1 MKMTPEKK
9 DKILVVDDMAIN
21 LELIKS
27 VLNLEGHFS
36 LVMVSDG
43 KSAIRKAK
51 TNHFDLIL
59 LDIMMPEMDGYEVCN
74 ILKSYPTTKD
84 IPIIFLTAL
93 NGPKDIQKAFRY
105 GAVDYILKPF
115 SREELISRVNLHIS
129 LKRTREE
136 LIKAKRSAEAAAEA
150 KAIFLANM
158 SHELR
163 TPMNGIIGMVDILKR
178 TELTDAQYEYL
189 NIIESSGE
197 TLLSIINDILDLSKI
212 EAGHMELE
220 KIPFSLYDEIRRVAN
235 IMQVIADKKKLT
247 VRLHIGKEVPPYVKG
262 DPVRMKQ
269 IIINLVNNAIKF
281 TEKGNITIS
290 VEKKSAE
297 DGKVQLFFKI
307 MDTGIGISPEGQK
320 KLFQSF
326 SQVDKS
332 TTRKYGGTGLGLM
345 ISKNLTQMMGGE
357 IGVESVEG
365 VGSTFWFTISM
376 ELSDQESYIKQHQA
390 DDTSHEDRTRVQ
402 PKMNILLAEDNK
414 INQKVAMLNL
424 NNLGY
429 QVDIASNGKEAVEKF
444 ENGDYDLIFMDV
456 QMPEMDG
463 IEACKKIRELE
474 INSDSTKKIPIIAMT
489 ANTSEDERK
498 KYMEA
503 GMDDY
508 ISKPFKQKELI
519 EIFKKTLYNR
529 RLGYETV

>member
-1 MKMTPEKK
+1 MKLEKK

-21 LELIKS
+21 LELIKT
-27 VLNLEGHFS
+27 VLGREGNFS
-36 LVMVSDG
+36 LVTVSDG

-51 TNHFDLIL
+51 TNYFDLIL
-59 LDIMMPEMDGYEVCN
+59 LDIMMPGMDGYEVCK

-93 NGPKDIQKAFRY
+93 NDPKNIQKAFQF
-105 GAVDYILKPF
+105 GAVDYISKPF
-115 SREELISRVNLHIS
+115 SKEELTARVNLHIS
-129 LKRTREE
+129 LKRTTEE
-136 LIKAKRSAEAAAEA
+136 LKKAKRAAEAAAEA

-178 TELTDAQYEYL
+178 TELTEAQREYL
-189 NIIESSGE
+189 SIIESSGE
-197 TLLSIINDILDLSKI
+197 NLLTIINDILDLSKI

-220 KIPFSLYDEIRRVAN
+220 NIPFSLKVELGRVMN
-235 IMQVIADKKKLT
+235 IMQVIADKKKLP
-247 VRLHIGKEVPPYVKG
+247 LILKIADGVPEYVSG
-262 DPVRMKQ
+262 DPVRLKQ

-281 TEKGNITIS
+281 TEKGSVTVS
-290 VEKKSAE
+290 VEKQGVE
-297 DGKVQLFFKI
+297 DGKVQLLFKV

-345 ISKNLTQMMGGE
+345 ISKNLAHMMGGE

-365 VGSTFWFTISM
+365 VGSTFWFYVY
-376 ELSDQESYIKQHQA
+376 LDVSDEEGYKKQHQEEK
-390 DDTSHEDRTRVQ
+390 DSEEDKTRVQ
-402 PKMNILLAEDNK
+402 LKLRILLAEDNK
-414 INQKVAMLNL
+414 INQKVALLNL
-424 NNLGY
+424 HNLGHE
-429 QVDIASNGKEAVEKF
+429 VDVANNGIEAVKKF
-444 ENGDYDLIFMDV
+444 ENGDYDIIFMDV
-456 QMPEMDG
+456 HMPEMDG
-463 IEACKKIRELE
+463 IEACKKIREIE
-474 INSDSTKKIPIIAMT
+474 KMSGSIKKIPIIAMT

-508 ISKPFKQKELI
+508 VGKPFKQKELI
-519 EIFKKTLYNR
+519 EIFKKFA
-529 RLGYETV
+529 V

>member
-1 MKMTPEKK
+1 MEPEKK
-9 DKILVVDDMAIN
+9 DKILVVDDREIN
-21 LELIKS
+21 LELIRT
-27 VLNLEGHFS
+27 VLGMEGNFS
-36 LVMVSDG
+36 LVTVTDG

-51 TNHFDLIL
+51 TNYFDLIL
-59 LDIMMPEMDGYEVCN
+59 LDIMMPEMDGYEVCQ

-93 NGPKDIQKAFRY
+93 NDPRNIQKAFQF
-105 GAVDYILKPF
+105 GAVDYISKPF
-115 SREELISRVNLHIS
+115 SKEELVARVNLHIS
-129 LKRTREE
+129 LKRTTEE
-136 LIKAKRSAEAAAEA
+136 LIKAKRAAEAAAEA

-178 TELTDAQYEYL
+178 TKLTSAQKEYL

-197 TLLSIINDILDLSKI
+197 NLLTIINDILDLSKI
-212 EAGHMELE
+212 ESGHMQLE
-220 KIPFSLYDEIRRVAN
+220 NIPFSLKEELNRVMN
-235 IMQVIADKKKLT
+235 IMQIIADKKKLP
-247 VRLHIGKEVPPYVKG
+247 LILKIAENVPTFVSG
-262 DPVRMKQ
+262 DPVRLKQ

-281 TEKGNITIS
+281 TEKGNVTLS
-290 VEKKSAE
+290 VEQQSIT
-297 DGKVQLFFKI
+297 DGKVQVLFKV

-345 ISKNLTQMMGGE
+345 ISKNLAHMMGGE

-365 VGSTFWFTISM
+365 VGSTFWFYVFL
-376 ELSDQESYIKQHQA
+376 EVSDEASYKKQNQQEENGMPQDK
-390 DDTSHEDRTRVQ
+390 TRLQ
-402 PKMNILLAEDNK
+402 LKLKILLAEDNK
-414 INQKVAMLNL
+414 INQKVAVLNL
-424 NNLGY
+424 NNLGHT
-429 QVDIASNGKEAVEKF
+429 VEIANNGKEAVKKYA
-444 ENGDYDLIFMDV
+444 NGDYDMIFMDV

-463 IEACKKIRELE
+463 VEASKKIRNLE
-474 INSDSTKKIPIIAMT
+474 KQSGSTKKIPIIAMT

-503 GMDDY
+503 GMDGY
-508 ISKPFKQKELI
+508 VSKPFKQKELI
-519 EIFKKTLYNR
+519 EIFKKFA
-529 RLGYETV
+529 V

>member
-1 MKMTPEKK
+1 MKSDKK
-9 DKILVVDDMAIN
+9 YKILVVDDMAIN

-27 VLNLEGHFS
+27 VLELEGNFS
-36 LVMVSDG
+36 LVLVSDG

-51 TNHFDLIL
+51 TNYFDLIL

-74 ILKSYPTTKD
+74 ILKSYPATKD

-93 NGPKDIQKAFRY
+93 DGPKDIQKAFRY
-105 GAVDYILKPF
+105 GAVDYISKPF
-115 SREELISRVNLHIS
+115 SREELVSRVNLHIS

-136 LIKAKRSAEAAAEA
+136 LVKARRAAEAATEA

-178 TELTDAQYEYL
+178 TELTDSQQEYL
-189 NIIESSGE
+189 SIIESSGE
-197 TLLSIINDILDLSKI
+197 NLLTIINDILDLSKI

-220 KIPFSLYDEIRRVAN
+220 SIPFSLRDEVRRVVN
-235 IMQVIADKKKLT
+235 IMQIIADKKELPIKF
-247 VRLHIGKEVPPYVKG
+247 IIDKDVPTYVKG
-262 DPVRMKQ
+262 DPVRLKQ

-281 TEKGNITIS
+281 TVKGKITIS
-290 VEKKSAE
+290 VEKKSMGN
-297 DGKVQLFFKI
+297 GKVQLLFKI

-345 ISKNLTQMMGGE
+345 ISKNLTQMMDGE

-365 VGSTFWFTISM
+365 VGSTFWFFIFL
-376 ELSDQESYIKQHQA
+376 ELSDEESYNKQRRENNA
-390 DDTSHEDRTRVQ
+390 SHEHKTHTQ
-402 PKMNILLAEDNK
+402 LKLHILLAEDNK

-424 NNLGY
+424 ENLGY
-429 QVDIASNGKEAVEKF
+429 QVDIANNGKEAVEKF
-444 ENGDYDLIFMDV
+444 ENNYYDLIFMDV

-463 IEACKKIRELE
+463 VEACKRIRELE
-474 INSDSTKKIPIIAMT
+474 NKSGGTKKIPIIAMT

-498 KYMEA
+498 KYMEV
-503 GMDDY
+503 GMDEY
-508 ISKPFKQKELI
+508 ISKPFKRKELI
-519 EIFKKTLYNR
+519 EIFMKFAH
-529 RLGYETV
+529 

>member
-1 MKMTPEKK
+1 MKMIPEKK

-27 VLNLEGHFS
+27 VLNLEGNFS

-51 TNHFDLIL
+51 TNYFDLIL
-59 LDIMMPEMDGYEVCN
+59 LDIMMPGMDGYEVCN

-84 IPIIFLTAL
+84 IPVIFLTAL
-93 NGPKDIQKAFRY
+93 NRPKDIQKAFRY

-178 TELTDAQYEYL
+178 TKLTDAQYEYL

-197 TLLSIINDILDLSKI
+197 NLLSIINDILDLSKI

-220 KIPFSLYDEIRRVAN
+220 TIPFSLHDEVRRVAN
-235 IMQVIADKKKLT
+235 IMQVIANKKKLS
-247 VRLHIGKEVPPYVKG
+247 VKLHIGKEVPPYVKG

-297 DGKVQLFFKI
+297 DGKAQILFKI

-365 VGSTFWFTISM
+365 IGSTFWFTISM
-376 ELSDQESYIKQHQA
+376 ELSDEKSCEKQHRA
-390 DDTSHEDRTRVQ
+390 DDDTVHEDKIHVQ
-402 PKMNILLAEDNK
+402 PKLNILLVEDNK

-429 QVDIASNGKEAVEKF
+429 QVDIANNGKEAVEKF
-444 ENGDYDLIFMDV
+444 QNGGYDLIFMDV

-463 IEACKKIRELE
+463 VEACKKIRELE
-474 INSDSTKKIPIIAMT
+474 NNSDSTKKIPIIAMT

-519 EIFKKTLYNR
+519 EIFKKNA
-529 RLGYETV
+529 V

>member
-1 MKMTPEKK
+1 MKPEKK

-21 LELIKS
+21 LELINS
-27 VLNLEGHFS
+27 VLNLEGNFS
-36 LVMVSDG
+36 LVLVSDG

-51 TNHFDLIL
+51 TNYFDLIL
-59 LDIMMPEMDGYEVCN
+59 LDIMMPEMDGFEVCK

-93 NGPKDIQKAFRY
+93 NGPKDIQKAFQY
-105 GAVDYILKPF
+105 GAVDYISKPF
-115 SREELISRVNLHIS
+115 SREELTSRVNLHIS

-136 LIKAKRSAEAAAEA
+136 LVKAKRAAEAAAEA

-178 TELTDAQYEYL
+178 TELTDAQQEYL

-197 TLLSIINDILDLSKI
+197 NLLTIINDILDLSKI

-220 KIPFSLYDEIRRVAN
+220 SIPFSLSEEMRRVMN
-235 IMQVIADKKKLT
+235 IMQIIADKKKLL
-247 VRLHIGKEVPPYVKG
+247 VKLHVGKEVPPFVKG
-262 DPVRMKQ
+262 DPVRLKQ

-281 TEKGNITIS
+281 TEKGDITVS
-290 VEKKSAE
+290 VENKSAE
-297 DGKVQLFFKI
+297 NGKVHLLFKV

-320 KLFQSF
+320 KLFRSF

-345 ISKNLTQMMGGE
+345 ICKNLTQMMDGE

-365 VGSTFWFTISM
+365 AGSTFWFTAFLGTSN
-376 ELSDQESYIKQHQA
+376 EEEYNSQHQ
-390 DDTSHEDRTRVQ
+390 DDDISQTDKTRLNL
-402 PKMNILLAEDNK
+402 KLKILLAEDNK

-424 NNLGY
+424 NNLGHK
-429 QVDIASNGKEAVEKF
+429 VVIANNGIEALEKF
-444 ENGDYDLIFMDV
+444 ENDNFDIIFMDV

-463 IEACKKIRELE
+463 VEACKKIREME
-474 INSDSTKKIPIIAMT
+474 NKSGSIKKIPIIAMT

-498 KYMEA
+498 KYLEA

-508 ISKPFKQKELI
+508 ISKPFKQKELV
-519 EIFKKTLYNR
+519 EIFKKFA
-529 RLGYETV
+529 V

>member
-9 DKILVVDDMAIN
+9 DKILVVDDMPIN

-27 VLNLEGHFS
+27 VLNLEGNFS
-36 LVMVSDG
+36 LVLVSDG

-51 TNHFDLIL
+51 ANYFDLIL

-84 IPIIFLTAL
+84 IPVIFLTAL

-115 SREELISRVNLHIS
+115 SREELTSRVNLHIS

-178 TELTDAQYEYL
+178 TKLTDAQYEYL

-197 TLLSIINDILDLSKI
+197 NLLSIINDILDLSKI

-220 KIPFSLYDEIRRVAN
+220 TIPFSLYDEIRRVAN
-235 IMQVIADKKKLT
+235 IMQVIADKKRLSVK
-247 VRLHIGKEVPPYVKG
+247 LHIGKEVPPYVKG

-297 DGKVQLFFKI
+297 DGKAQILFKI

-357 IGVESVEG
+357 IGVESLEG
-365 VGSTFWFTISM
+365 VGSTFWFTVSM
-376 ELSDQESYIKQHQA
+376 ELSDKESCKKQHRS
-390 DDTSHEDRTRVQ
+390 DDPAYEDKIRVQ
-402 PKMNILLAEDNK
+402 PLNILLVEDNK

-424 NNLGY
+424 KNLGY
-429 QVDIASNGKEAVEKF
+429 QVDIANNGKEAVEKF
-444 ENGDYDLIFMDV
+444 KNGDYDLIFMDV

-463 IEACKKIRELE
+463 VEACKKIRELE
-474 INSDSTKKIPIIAMT
+474 NNTDSTKKIPIIAMT

-519 EIFKKTLYNR
+519 EIFKKNA
-529 RLGYETV
+529 V

>member
-1 MKMTPEKK
+1 MKPEKR
-9 DKILVVDDMAIN
+9 DKILVVDDMPIN
-21 LELIKS
+21 LQLISS
-27 VLNLEGHFS
+27 VLEREGNFS
-36 LVMVSDG
+36 LVTVLDG

-51 TNHFDLIL
+51 TNYFDLIL
-59 LDIMMPEMDGYEVCN
+59 LDIMMPEMDGYEVCK

-93 NGPKDIQKAFRY
+93 NEPKDIQKAFQY
-105 GAVDYILKPF
+105 GAVDYISKPF
-115 SREELISRVNLHIS
+115 SKEELTSRVHLHIS

-136 LIKAKRSAEAAAEA
+136 LENAKRAAEAAAEA

-178 TELTDAQYEYL
+178 TELTEEQHEYL

-197 TLLSIINDILDLSKI
+197 NLLTIINDILDLSKI

-220 KIPFSLYDEIRRVAN
+220 SIPFSLNDELRRVLN
-235 IMQVIADKKKLT
+235 IMQILADKKKLP
-247 VRLHIGKEVPPYVKG
+247 VILRIGEKVPPYVKG
-262 DPVRMKQ
+262 DPVRLKQ

-281 TEKGNITIS
+281 TEKGSITVS

-297 DGKVQLFFKI
+297 NEKIQLLFKI

-345 ISKNLTQMMGGE
+345 ISKNLTQLMHGE

-365 VGSTFWFTISM
+365 VGSTFWFVIFL
-376 ELSDQESYIKQHQA
+376 EESDKENYLKQHQEKE
-390 DDTSHEDRTRVQ
+390 TSPVEKT
-402 PKMNILLAEDNK
+402 KMQIKLKILLA
-414 INQKVAMLNL
+414 
-424 NNLGY
+424 
-429 QVDIASNGKEAVEKF
+429 
-444 ENGDYDLIFMDV
+444 
-456 QMPEMDG
+456 
-463 IEACKKIRELE
+463 
-474 INSDSTKKIPIIAMT
+474 
-489 ANTSEDERK
+489 
-498 KYMEA
+498 
-503 GMDDY
+503 
-508 ISKPFKQKELI
+508 
-519 EIFKKTLYNR
+519 
-529 RLGYETV
+529 